1 MSELTFWIG
10 VLILSAGL
18 FLVPLFRAG
27 RTSDVA
33 YDREQQQA
41 RTKGPAIG
49 PRPVLAVEDQTDD
62 EWIAE
67 ARGSDPAF
75 AAAHKALPP
84 MHGMSRLADMLGGW
98 ECLCGRGSWTTYG
111 CTTGE
116 DDLEGAAESIAIAA
130 PVEVPLRP
138 WAYGGWVDVDGH
150 KLHRSCVVSAVGSQ
164 ADRVCAHCGPVLAVA
179 S

>member
-1 MSELTFWIG
+1 MTPLTIVAIVVALLVTVVA
-10 VLILSAGL
+10 VLVAAAVRAAGN
-18 FLVPLFRAG
+18 RA
-27 RTSDVA
+27 RW
-33 YDREQQQA
+33 EQ
-41 RTKGPAIG
+41 
-49 PRPVLAVEDQTDD
+49 LD
-62 EWIAE
+62 EWIAK
-67 ARGSDPAF
+67 ARGADPAF